1 MKNKTIKILT
11 KNKNKIKSKG
21 KNKSRGKNRSRGK
34 TKSKGKA
41 QKGGLFNMSFGLNGK
56 NLVGKTYGKK
66 IWNHNEGKWDY
77 QNCSDILGLKYCETA
92 KD

>member
-21 KNKSRGKNRSRGK
+21 KNRSIGK

-41 QKGGLFNMSFGLNGK
+41 HKGGLFNMSFGLNGK
-56 NLVGKTYGKK
+56 NLIGKTYGKK
-66 IWNHNEGKWDY
+66 IWNHNEGKWDD
-77 QNCSDILGLKYCETA
+77 QICSDILGLKYCETA

>member
-56 NLVGKTYGKK
+56 NLIGKTYGKK
-66 IWNHNEGKWDY
+66 IWNHNEGKWDN
-77 QNCSDILGLKYCETA
+77 QICSDILGLKYCETA

>member
-1 MKNKTIKILT
+1 MKNKTIKILS
-11 KNKNKIKSKG
+11 KNKRKCKNKSKG
-21 KNKSRGKNRSRGK
+21 KNRSR
-34 TKSKGKA
+34 SKGKS

-77 QNCSDILGLKYCETA
+77 LICSDILGLKYCETA

>member
-11 KNKNKIKSKG
+11 KNKRKCKNKSKG
-21 KNKSRGKNRSRGK
+21 KNRSR
-34 TKSKGKA
+34 SKGKS

-77 QNCSDILGLKYCETA
+77 QICSDILGLKYCETS